1 VAVRV
6 TVLSFREARSPL
18 ALVEIV
24 ERVTKARTFYEAANS
39 LTDWARTLRGCEAVM
54 LRMLQPGGPL
64 PAGSRPLVS

>member
-1 VAVRV
+1 
-6 TVLSFREARSPL
+6 L